1 MINELHCHFSSL
13 NFIRDIDFFGAGL
26 LFIFV
31 CISTYLPGPSTE
43 NSQLAADSQTRN
55 SQTRNSQTRNSQTR
69 RLADS
74 QLADSQLADSQL
86 ADSQLADS
94 QLATRRLATRKI
106 AAPLF
111 FGHVGIIKL

>member
-43 NSQLAADSQTRN
+43 NSQLADSQ
-55 SQTRNSQTRNSQTR
+55 
-69 RLADS
+69 LADS

-94 QLATRRLATRKI
+94 QLAK
-106 AAPLF
+106 
-111 FGHVGIIKL
+111 

>member
-1 MINELHCHFSSL
+1 MINELHCDFSSL

-43 NSQLAADSQTRN
+43 NSQLATRRPA
-55 SQTRNSQTRNSQTR
+55 TRRLATR

-74 QLADSQLADSQL
+74 QLADSQLADLQL
-86 ADSQLADS
+86 ADSQLANS
-94 QLATRRLATRKI
+94 QLATRKI
-106 AAPLF
+106 AAP
-111 FGHVGIIKL
+111 V